1 MLSIFS
7 TMTKVGYVNNN
18 LAELFN
24 NWVGEYKM
32 PALVE
37 FLEKLRYMIIQL
49 REKRGLVVEG

>member
-24 NWVGEYKM
+24 NWVREYKM

-37 FLEKLRYMIIQL
+37 FLENLRYMIMQL
-49 REKRGLVVEG
+49 RAKRGLVVEG

>member
-7 TMTKVGYVNNN
+7 TITKVGYVNNN

-24 NWVGEYKM
+24 NWVREYKM

-37 FLEKLRYMIIQL
+37 FLEKLRQMIRQF
-49 REKRGLVVEG
+49 